1 MNHKLTG
8 TVFSDLGRASVFM
21 ALEWVQQALL
31 QTLGYVPFPAT
42 LNLRP
47 RTADD
52 ALTWS
57 RAQNELEGLELP
69 TEAGACSAQIYL
81 VEISRPVLMGNDSV
95 PGAVLVPAVS
105 GYPADKI
112 EVVAP
117 VRLKDKFKVIDGD
130 QLTLEFLP

>member
-47 RTADD
+47 RTEDD

-57 RAQNELEGLELP
+57 RAQKELKGRELP
-69 TEAGACSAQIYL
+69 TEAGACSAQIFL
-81 VEISRPVLMGNDSV
+81 VEITRPLGNRSV
-95 PGAVLVPAVS
+95 RGAVLVPAVS

-117 VRLKDKFKVIDGD
+117 VRLKDQFKVSDGD
-130 QLTLEFLP
+130 QLTLEFVP